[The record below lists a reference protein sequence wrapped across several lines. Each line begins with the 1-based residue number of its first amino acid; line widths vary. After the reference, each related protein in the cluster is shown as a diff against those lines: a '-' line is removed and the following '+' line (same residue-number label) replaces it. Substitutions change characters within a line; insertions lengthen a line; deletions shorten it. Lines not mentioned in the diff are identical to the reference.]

1 MINDLQNEK
10 IILEIK
16 DLVNDVNNVKEEIN
30 VYCHLMKQIFLSG
43 SGQN

>member
-1 MINDLQNEK
+1 MVNDLQNEK

-30 VYCHLMKQIFLSG
+30 VYCNLMKQIFLSG